1 MHHHDLT
8 SVPLP
13 EQLSPNAELLDDLA
27 ELYKIFGDSTRIE
40 ILYTLFTEERGVG
53 DIARLLGMTMSAISH
68 QLRILKQARLVKPR
82 REGKM
87 VYYALADDHVRT
99 IFAQGLDHILE

>member
-1 MHHHDLT
+1 MDEHIPTGHPIGQVT
-8 SVPLP
+8 
-13 EQLSPNAELLDDLA
+13 PNAEMLDTLA
-27 ELYKIFGDSTRIE
+27 ELYKIFGDSTRLK
-40 ILYTLFTEERGVG
+40 ILCTLFEKECGVG
-53 DIARLLGMTMSAISH
+53 DIAQKLGMTMSAISH
-68 QLRILKQARLVKPR
+68 QLRILKQARLVKAR

>member
-27 ELYKIFGDSTRIE
+27 ELYKIFGDSTRIK

-99 IFAQGLDHILE
+99 IFAQGLDHTLE